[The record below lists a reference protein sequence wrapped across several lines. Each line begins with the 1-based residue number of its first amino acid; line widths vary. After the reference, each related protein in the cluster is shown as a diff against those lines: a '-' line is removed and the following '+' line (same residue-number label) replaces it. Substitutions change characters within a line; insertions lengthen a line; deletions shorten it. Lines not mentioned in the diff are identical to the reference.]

1 MHILHFGLKSYSS
14 LFKTWTKILFWKTEN
29 GTLATRLPS
38 TVDRQP
44 STFMKKFF
52 LFCAGIDPTILA
64 KCPSD
69 ENKYIGIG
77 ATVLFTGIL
86 AFFSAG
92 YALYTVFDSWFFAV
106 VFGLVWGAMI
116 FNLDRYIVSS
126 MKKQGS
132 WFSDFTIAIPRLL
145 MAVLLALVISKPLEL
160 KIFEKEI
167 NAELLQ
173 MEQEVFKN
181 QEDLVKSRYD
191 SQITDYQ
198 SDIVVLKGEIAVKTQ
213 ERDTLERMA
222 IQEADGTG
230 GSGKHNLGPIYR
242 TKKAAADN
250 AQSELDNLLA
260 MNLPL
265 IAEKEK
271 SINELTAKVSDE
283 ITNLDREKYGGMAAR
298 MEALDRLG
306 QNSKAIYLANIFI
319 MLLFISIETAPIFV
333 KLISSRSPYDYLLDE
348 HEHIFKMSHLEKT
361 TLLENAVTEKV
372 TFDSQIAQ
380 HRTNAR
386 IDAEKDLV
394 DHAIKEKVEELKK
407 GALDWK
413 TALAGR
419 SLLES

>member
-1 MHILHFGLKSYSS
+1 
-14 LFKTWTKILFWKTEN
+14 
-29 GTLATRLPS
+29 
-38 TVDRQP
+38 
-44 STFMKKFF
+44 MKKFF

-92 YALYTVFDSWFFAV
+92 YALYTVFDNWFFALI
-106 VFGLVWGAMI
+106 FGLIWGAMI

-126 MKKQGS
+126 MKKRGS
-132 WFSDFTIAIPRLL
+132 WFSDFLIAIPRLL
-145 MAVLLALVISKPLEL
+145 MTILLALVISKPLEL

-167 NAELLQ
+167 NAELVQ
-173 MEQEVFKN
+173 MEQEIFKN

-191 SQITDYQ
+191 VQIADYQ
-198 SDIVVLKGEIAVKTQ
+198 EGIVVLKSEIANKSQ

-230 GSGKHNLGPIYR
+230 GSGKRNLGPIYR

-250 AQSELDNLLA
+250 AQTELGNLLA
-260 MNLPL
+260 LNLPL
-265 IAEKEK
+265 IAEKEN
-271 SINELTAKVSDE
+271 SINELTTKISNE
-283 ITNLDREKYGGMAAR
+283 IKNLDRQKYGGMAAR
-298 MEALDRLG
+298 MDALDRLG
-306 QNSKAIYLANIFI
+306 QGSKAIYLANIFI

-348 HEHIFKMSHLEKT
+348 QEHVFKMSHLEKT
-361 TLLENAVTEKV
+361 TLLKNAVTEKV
-372 TFDSQIAQ
+372 TFDSQITN

-386 IDAEKDLV
+386 IDAEKELV
-394 DHAIKEKVEELKK
+394 DHAIQGKVEELKK
-407 GALDWK
+407 GVLDWK
-413 TALAGR
+413 TALMGKN
-419 SLLES
+419 LLES